1 MLLDIKEN
9 ITKSRRMIFT
19 VVFLEFSA
27 YVFGLVIL
35 SQSLLPNAEGITIE
49 EFNVFYLLYLLT
61 LASLSYYRISMLK
74 SFFNSIGTLMI
85 ASFCMPFIYSFLS
98 NSFGLK
104 ITSNEEIID
113 LMILVFIISF
123 TSRLIFKAIANSI
136 GFFKSKVLFIGDGK
150 SKELFFDDKYL
161 NIKNIKTT
169 SNKLN
174 EDPFFLDE
182 ISKTVE
188 SYDRII
194 LDFND
199 KNIADEIALLL
210 SSASNTIEVIREQS
224 RLPISELRY
233 FRGFQTLKI
242 RSSGVNLDGLI
253 KKFFLD
259 YFLVLISIPLWIPI
273 ILVCSVL
280 IKIDSPGPI
289 FFKQRRIGFRN
300 RFFYIYKFRSMHQ
313 DQTDHD
319 GSKLTEIN
327 DKRVT
332 RVGNFLRKTSLDELP
347 QIINVLRFEMSLV
360 GPRPS
365 TTKALAGGK
374 SYWHDFPDYWQRHK
388 MLPGMTGL
396 AQVRGFRGNTF
407 DRKDILQRVEAD
419 LEYLQNWSL
428 ALDLRILLR
437 TFTTLISDKAF

>member
-161 NIKNIKTT
+161 NIKNIKT
-169 SNKLN
+169 
-174 EDPFFLDE
+174 
-182 ISKTVE
+182 
-188 SYDRII
+188 
-194 LDFND
+194 
-199 KNIADEIALLL
+199 
-210 SSASNTIEVIREQS
+210 
-224 RLPISELRY
+224 
-233 FRGFQTLKI
+233 
-242 RSSGVNLDGLI
+242 
-253 KKFFLD
+253 
-259 YFLVLISIPLWIPI
+259 
-273 ILVCSVL
+273 
-280 IKIDSPGPI
+280 
-289 FFKQRRIGFRN
+289 
-300 RFFYIYKFRSMHQ
+300 
-313 DQTDHD
+313 
-319 GSKLTEIN
+319 
-327 DKRVT
+327 
-332 RVGNFLRKTSLDELP
+332 
-347 QIINVLRFEMSLV
+347 
-360 GPRPS
+360 
-365 TTKALAGGK
+365 
-374 SYWHDFPDYWQRHK
+374 
-388 MLPGMTGL
+388 
-396 AQVRGFRGNTF
+396 
-407 DRKDILQRVEAD
+407 
-419 LEYLQNWSL
+419 
-428 ALDLRILLR
+428 
-437 TFTTLISDKAF
+437 